1 MELDR
6 ALQLAVTSRWD
17 DLVHP
22 DEASSV
28 HVEYKNVSGLPLSLV
43 EVWIINE
50 DGGRALAFRYAAPRS
65 NSSARRREEPRMQF
79 ANSYRSPQL
88 ASYVDF
94 IMRNQ
99 DTFTRPDDASIHGFI
114 EIETPSEES
123 RKIAGAWLGTIPKES
138 SAELLEA

>member
-6 ALQLAVTSRWD
+6 ALRLAVTSCWD
-17 DLVHP
+17 DLVRP

-28 HVEYKNVSGLPLSLV
+28 HLEYKNVSGLPLSLV

-65 NSSARRREEPRMQF
+65 NSSRRRREEPRMQF
-79 ANSYRSPQL
+79 ANSYRSLHL
-88 ASYVDF
+88 AGNVGF

-99 DTFTRPDDASIHGFI
+99 DTFTRPADGSIHGFI
-114 EIETPSEES
+114 EIETPSAES
-123 RKIAGAWLGTIPKES
+123 RKVAGAWQHTIQNES
-138 SAELLEA
+138 GAERLEA